1 MPPCF
6 ERWCQ
11 RFDDVFTHKAQKREF
26 RHYLGGLLGESE
38 RKNLTQMAENAV
50 GVTYHRLHHFLT
62 EAPWSSSQV
71 NERRLQLM
79 NKCSQTKISRGFS
92 LIIDDSGHRKSGN
105 FTAGVGRQ
113 YIGEI
118 GKTENGVV
126 VVTTHLYDGRKS
138 LPLDIELY
146 QQSLSLA
153 QGKQD
158 PLFEK
163 KPELAIKLIDKTL
176 NRKYQ
181 PGIVIVDAGY
191 GNNTSFLLELEKRK
205 LKYLGGLAKNR
216 KVTVN
221 QIDNIQQTI
230 RLDELAQSLPQ
241 EAFTEIQLNRPLAK
255 GTFARGG
262 KRLKVKGKRKMRVP
276 FPLPLFPFPD
286 FCKKSNLEQ
295 PKTLWVVTREVEIS
309 SLSGKRN
316 IAIVM
321 NAATFT
327 LATDIDYFVTNT
339 SSSFVTPQWIVD
351 TYGHRNWVEVFYR
364 EAKGWLGLKEYQ
376 VRDKKS
382 LLRHFILVFCAY
394 TFILW
399 HQLTGGLR
407 RRWANKPLNTFT
419 EALEAFRTAM
429 SFRFFDWLTLNRD
442 LFAFHKASLG
452 YIWA

>member
-26 RHYLGGLLGESE
+26 RHYVGGLLGESE
-38 RKNLTQMAENAV
+38 RKNLSQIAENAV

-62 EAPWSSSQV
+62 DSPWSSSEV

-79 NKCSQTKISRGFS
+79 NKCSQTRISRGFS

-105 FTAGVGRQ
+105 FTDGVGRQ

-118 GKTENGVV
+118 GKTDNGIV

-146 QQSLSLA
+146 QHADSLPE
-153 QGKQD
+153 GKQD
-158 PLFEK
+158 AEFEK
-163 KPELAIKLIDKTL
+163 KPELAIKLIDRSL
-176 NRKYQ
+176 ERKYQ
-181 PGIVIVDAGY
+181 PAIVIVDAGY
-191 GNNTSFLLELEKRK
+191 GNNTSFLLELEKPQ

-216 KVTVN
+216 KVTVTLN
-221 QIDNIQQTI
+221 ENIQQTT
-230 RLDELAQSLPQ
+230 RLDELATSLCT
-241 EAFTEIQLNRPLAK
+241 EAFTEIHLNLDK
-255 GTFARGG
+255 
-262 KRLKVKGKRKMRVP
+262 
-276 FPLPLFPFPD
+276 
-286 FCKKSNLEQ
+286 
-295 PKTLWVVTREVEIS
+295 PKTLWVVTKEVEIS
-309 SLSGKRN
+309 PLVGKRN

-321 NAATFT
+321 NAATFSE
-327 LATDIDYFVTNT
+327 ATDIDYFITNV
-339 SSSFVTPQWIVD
+339 SSSIVTPEWIVD
-351 TYGHRNWVEVFYR
+351 TYAQRNWVEVFYR

-376 VRDKKS
+376 VRDKTS

-429 SFRFFDWLTLNRD
+429 SYRFFDWLTLNRD
-442 LFAFHKASLG
+442 LFAAYKASLG